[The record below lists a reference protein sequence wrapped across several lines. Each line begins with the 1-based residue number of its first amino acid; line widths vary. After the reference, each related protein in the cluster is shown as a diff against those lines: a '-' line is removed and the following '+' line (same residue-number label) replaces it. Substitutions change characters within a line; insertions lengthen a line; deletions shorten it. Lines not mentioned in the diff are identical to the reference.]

1 MISRRFLVGT
11 TLTAVVTA
19 MAVMGT
25 GGPAT
30 PATRPASQPLLAAH
44 AVEAPP
50 ATGLTPLQEF
60 RTPGGWFYTLNPGE
74 ATNAV
79 QQFKF
84 TKSANIGMLHANAM
98 PGGVAIHRLRVKT
111 GAPSYLLSI
120 SPAEIKDPRFVD
132 EGVLGYADGAQHP
145 GQLRLLRFSN
155 QGKWRVLADGPAN
168 VNNMKAMGYAVDG
181 PLGWFQP

>member
-1 MISRRFLVGT
+1 MIYRHFLIGT
-11 TLTAVVTA
+11 TLAAVTA
-19 MAVMGT
+19 LAAVGAGSPRMSVAK
-25 GGPAT
+25 PAT
-30 PATRPASQPLLAAH
+30 QPMLAVH
-44 AVEAPP
+44 TVEAAP
-50 ATGLTPLQEF
+50 AAGLLPLQEF
-60 RTPGGWFYTLNPGE
+60 RTAGGWFYTLNPGE

-84 TKSANIGMLHANAM
+84 SKSANIGMLHATAS
-98 PGGVAIHRLRVKT
+98 PGSVAIHRLRVKT

-132 EGVLGYADGAQHP
+132 EGVVGYADGAQHP

-155 QGKWRVLADGPAN
+155 QGKWRVLADGTAN
-168 VNNMKAMGYAVDG
+168 VANMKAMGYAVDG